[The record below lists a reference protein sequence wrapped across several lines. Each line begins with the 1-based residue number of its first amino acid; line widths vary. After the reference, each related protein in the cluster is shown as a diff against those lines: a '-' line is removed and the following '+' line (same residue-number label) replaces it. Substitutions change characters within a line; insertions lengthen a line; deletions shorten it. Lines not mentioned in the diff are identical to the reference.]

1 MITNPDG
8 AFMAQVARNLFL
20 RGKKYFVIDRDS
32 KFTEAF
38 RKTLA
43 GAEVETVLTAVRAP
57 NMNAVAER
65 FVKTIK
71 DECLSKM
78 VFFGEGMLRRAIGE
92 FVEHY
97 HAERNHGARQPAA
110 AAGADAAG
118 DRGNR
123 ASECPARWAAQLLPT
138 AQAASGELSPAR
150 QSREGDRRWFRC
162 GYRATGSRTTCPGG
176 WTRAGNGPRSRH
188 FRPEMRAFEFSD
200 SARHL
205 RPEMHPFQ
213 FSDSTGVR
221 GNARISALGQHG
233 LGQHAYKTLTL
244 VSLKAPG
251 RSASIASAISP
262 DTTCQTQ
269 GPKSN
274 SNKSKWDTSR
284 RDNTGTLTT
293 RSPTTSSS
301 APTQT
306 RAAITS
312 QMSTCKIASLLLT

>member
-138 AQAASGELSPAR
+138 AQAPSGELSPAR
-150 QSREGDRRWFRC
+150 QSGEGDRSCFRC
-162 GYRATGSRTTCPGG
+162 GCRATAVRTT
-176 WTRAGNGPRSRH
+176 
-188 FRPEMRAFEFSD
+188 D
-200 SARHL
+200 SG
-205 RPEMHPFQ
+205 
-213 FSDSTGVR
+213 S
-221 GNARISALGQHG
+221 
-233 LGQHAYKTLTL
+233 
-244 VSLKAPG
+244 
-251 RSASIASAISP
+251 
-262 DTTCQTQ
+262 
-269 GPKSN
+269 
-274 SNKSKWDTSR
+274 
-284 RDNTGTLTT
+284 
-293 RSPTTSSS
+293 
-301 APTQT
+301 
-306 RAAITS
+306 
-312 QMSTCKIASLLLT
+312 